1 MASLWPWESKSRNE
15 DLSEVEKA
23 VIGDTVPVET
33 IEVFC
38 TGLWLVILY
47 IYDTCTVCDVY
58 FRTCFN
64 VTFTL
69 FVCTSD
75 PL

>member
-1 MASLWPWESKSRNE
+1 MTLSKRILPKMASLWPWDSKSRTE

-38 TGLWLVILY
+38 T
-47 IYDTCTVCDVY
+47 
-58 FRTCFN
+58 
-64 VTFTL
+64 
-69 FVCTSD
+69 
-75 PL
+75 